1 MMLLSRRPA
10 FVDQCLIASIALAV
24 FEQSARASRAPWL
37 ASARWWSNECG
48 DFRSWRFGGVSA
60 RPRCAAIRGRA
71 VVVEKSEA
79 IGPEADLKLSVLELT
94 NRSGARGTHG
104 KVGSQHCSVG
114 SQWERNSQL
123 QMTYQS
129 SQPPFRAALMLPRG
143 YIL

>member
-1 MMLLSRRPA
+1 MSHR
-10 FVDQCLIASIALAV
+10 VD
-24 FEQSARASRAPWL
+24 RASCVRAIGQSIPGSL
-37 ASARWWSNECG
+37 ASVGKVWSNECG
-48 DFRSWRFGGVSA
+48 DFRSFDFGGVSA